1 MHLDF
6 VQIIGI
12 TSTISLLSLLYLIN
26 HPFLIAV
33 IPKYPE
39 RKQDLSTVSA
49 FGAVTQHVSLS
60 HSCH

>member
-1 MHLDF
+1 MYLDF
-6 VQIIGI
+6 VQIIRI

-26 HPFLIAV
+26 HNLLIAV
-33 IPKYPE
+33 IPKYPI
-39 RKQDLSTVSA
+39 RKRDMSTVSV